1 MASVV
6 SNVADARPRW
16 PWAAFAG
23 GLSSVF
29 GALGLTGLIG
39 LAVLVALPMP
49 VRADEKVASPAQ
61 DEADGIG
68 GLGLALVSAPSYPGS
83 DERTIKPRLSYVLR
97 WGRVSLSSG
106 GVLASRRGEETTSG
120 LAADVARGE
129 RWRASLGLR
138 YESGRSADDHPRLA
152 GVHEIDGHLRVR
164 MLLGWRPSPGWELS
178 LSPSVDASGGGTGTL
193 VDLSLVHQWRNNTLV
208 PRTLHLAVGAGAS
221 WASAPYHRAH
231 FGIDAN
237 DVQTSGYRLYEP
249 GAGWRDVRLFL
260 NGRVDLDRHWLVYGG
275 AGLSHLMP
283 GPQGSPLVVRPD
295 AWSASIGL
303 GRRFD

>member
-1 MASVV
+1 MAT
-6 SNVADARPRW
+6 VAATARPLEGRA
-16 PWAAFAG
+16 PTLRALVSLCSLG
-23 GLSSVF
+23 GLLGL
-29 GALGLTGLIG
+29 GAL
-39 LAVLVALPMP
+39 VM
-49 VRADEKVASPAQ
+49 PAQ
-61 DEADGIG
+61 AAERAEAADTAPRAIPPTSEEGDGLG

-120 LAADVARGE
+120 LAADIARGE

-152 GVHEIDGHLRVR
+152 GVHEIDGHVRVR
-164 MLLGWRPSPGWELS
+164 MLLGWRPWPGWELS
-178 LSPSVDASGGGTGTL
+178 VSPSVDASGAGTGSL
-193 VDLSLVHQWRNNTLV
+193 VDLSLVHQWRNTTLV

-221 WASAPYHRAH
+221 WGNAQYQRQH
-231 FGIDAN
+231 FGIDAS
-237 DVQTSGYRLYEP
+237 DVAGSGYSLYEP

-275 AGLSHLMP
+275 AGLSHLMS